1 MSSSLSLEMTTV
13 GGAVGGLAPQN
24 GTLRGIGKVWLEG
37 IYWICVNNAWTSY
50 IAVRVTHAVMPS
62 YPESIVLQ
70 RSLAN
75 KQKPMLHGNNGNW
88 DDVVKRSFLY
98 WSFLAIQYART
109 LLIHKQGHKQNN
121 RVTAH
126 SAGRPSNAARGLD
139 RARHVDVDGRPR
151 NTEHAFEIKTANHE
165 AFLVYLIRAELLT
178 YHHLSNNVNAATTHH
193 LNFVVPFPAFP
204 IYTCNFR
211 SGPTRSRGSSV
222 APWLDGQGFHCACL
236 SLAIPHPLINYR
248 DAATDLSFS
257 PDNPCIFFL
266 VCSTLKPSSRTSPSR
281 P

>member
-88 DDVVKRSFLY
+88 DDVVKDLFLY
-98 WSFLAIQYART
+98 SSFLAIQYVRCWSTSKVTDKTIESPHTRLVVRAMLPVDWTARASRRRRRST
-109 LLIHKQGHKQNN
+109 AQYGA
-121 RVTAH
+121 RVW
-126 SAGRPSNAARGLD
+126 N
-139 RARHVDVDGRPR
+139 
-151 NTEHAFEIKTANHE
+151 
-165 AFLVYLIRAELLT
+165 
-178 YHHLSNNVNAATTHH
+178 
-193 LNFVVPFPAFP
+193 
-204 IYTCNFR
+204 
-211 SGPTRSRGSSV
+211 
-222 APWLDGQGFHCACL
+222 
-236 SLAIPHPLINYR
+236 
-248 DAATDLSFS
+248 
-257 PDNPCIFFL
+257 
-266 VCSTLKPSSRTSPSR
+266 
-281 P
+281 

>member
-1 MSSSLSLEMTTV
+1 MLMSQRNRVTKVWGKIRTHSIFVENVFLSRDDDS

-50 IAVRVTHAVMPS
+50 IVVRVTHAVMPS

-70 RSLAN
+70 RSWRIN
-75 KQKPMLHGNNGNW
+75 KWQCCTWIMEIEMMC
-88 DDVVKRSFLY
+88 KRSFFILV
-98 WSFLAIQYART
+98 FLAIQYART

-204 IYTCNFR
+204 IYTTIR
-211 SGPTRSRGSSV
+211 ATSDRAPRVPVV

-236 SLAIPHPLINYR
+236 SLAIPRP
-248 DAATDLSFS
+248 
-257 PDNPCIFFL
+257 
-266 VCSTLKPSSRTSPSR
+266 RTN
-281 P
+281 